1 MSTRGN
7 LEDFVRAAA
16 VTFTINGHVVTPTQS
31 DLVAASTAQPS
42 GEDFWHVSWFYNTTA
57 PAAGQTMVWTT
68 GLTLS
73 RAVTDHEGQE
83 LGLAPPGA
91 PGMIPAGTFWDPN
104 QLFCNITGT

>member
-1 MSTRGN
+1 MALKIGVLSH
-7 LEDFVRAAA
+7 AK
-16 VTFTINGHVVTPTQS
+16 
-31 DLVAASTAQPS
+31 
-42 GEDFWHVSWFYNTTA
+42 
-57 PAAGQTMVWTT
+57 VWTM

-104 QLFCNITGT
+104 QYFCNISGK